1 MMAPLVAQM
10 DEGTTPIVRAF
21 AIFRLSKLRAST
33 LIRLRALCALKG
45 CAGRRPM
52 YIPSAE
58 PKSHYSRFPR
68 FRRIQLAEPRA
79 GTVLL
84 LRDGLACCRL
94 ASRREWVSTSQ
105 LRLLH
110 SVIARDLAK
119 VIVESCDDGD
129 ASCGSL
135 VEAEGML
142 REVLPLVDLIE
153 DDSWKHDLKASIL
166 EAIAELLEKQGR
178 HEEALRAKQD
188 LADLLQEHDV
198 APRAARRR
206 RGRRRGGR
214 ARGSRGGGV

>member
-1 MMAPLVAQM
+1 MCP
-10 DEGTTPIVRAF
+10 E
-21 AIFRLSKLRAST
+21 KLLA
-33 LIRLRALCALKG
+33 LLR
-45 CAGRRPM
+45 RRPM

-58 PKSHYSRFPR
+58 PKSRHSRFPR
-68 FRRIQLAEPRA
+68 FRRILLAEPRA
-79 GTVLL
+79 ATVLL

-94 ASRREWVSTSQ
+94 ASRRTSLVSSQ

-110 SVIARDLAK
+110 SVIARDLANL
-119 VIVESCDDGD
+119 IAELCDDGD

-142 REVLPLVDLIE
+142 REVLPFDVDLIK
-153 DDSWKHDLKASIL
+153 DDSWQHMKASIL
-166 EAIAELLEKQGR
+166 KAIAELLEKQGR